1 MSAIF
6 GRLKK
11 KLKDDLIFK
20 HGYIREQYGRY
31 YAAHPGPGF
40 QDRIKRAAKLAVLNI
55 TYRTEEPWRDDTG
68 KLPAPSDF
76 VRSLSGYDVISF
88 DVFDTL
94 IFRKTEKPVDVF
106 FYMEAV
112 YHFPRFGTLRIKAE
126 EEARRQ
132 SASGEVGL
140 DEIYSVLSRWIAVD
154 REEWIQRELAAEEK
168 LCYANPY
175 MKAVYQEAL
184 AKGKRVIAVS
194 DMYLSAEHIGR
205 LLEKAG
211 YRLPEKIFVSCE
223 EQASKGE
230 GKLFDI
236 VKQYTGSARLVHIGD
251 NMFSDYAQARKKGFA
266 SWYYPNVNQR
276 YGECILPY
284 GMSRLTGAFTKGII
298 NPFLRNGLK
307 RYSPYFEYGM
317 INGGLLACG
326 YCEYLNDVAQKLKI
340 DKLLFLARDGFI
352 IKKVYDAYY
361 GQRESEYI
369 LFSRF
374 CAEQIL
380 FEKYP
385 EDYLRHN
392 LYYRLNMKHKV
403 SLGQLL
409 HEIDLGFLTDLLP
422 QYGLKREDIY
432 SQENND
438 RIRRMIYDSK
448 PLIIKHFNHTQ
459 ENMYEYLEPLLK
471 DCRRVM
477 TVDLGWFGTGGL
489 AVKFLLEEKYK
500 KDIQVFSA
508 LVGTNEDES
517 LEGRISAGELFPYAY
532 SPVHNL
538 YLLHWHT
545 RNQYNVHNLLI
556 ELLFSAPYPSF
567 LTFEKDETG
576 ELTARFSYKEEEN
589 HEMIQE
595 MHSGIMAFAE
605 QYHSLDPDIRKL
617 LSINGGDA
625 YAGFM
630 YTAEQTEKCYEL
642 FKDYKISQLSGIFGS
657 RSITS
662 MGKIMEDDHY
672 IRRQDKL

>member
-11 KLKDDLIFK
+11 KLKDTLIFK

-31 YAAHPGPGF
+31 YAAHPGPGL
-40 QDRIKRAAKLAVLNI
+40 QERAKRAAKLAVLNI
-55 TYRTEEPWRDDTG
+55 TYRADGDFKDENDILPEP
-68 KLPAPSDF
+68 LDF
-76 VRSLSGYDVISF
+76 ARSLSGYDIVSF

-106 FYMEAV
+106 FYMEAI
-112 YHFPRFGTLRIKAE
+112 YRFPRFGALRIKAE
-126 EEARRQ
+126 EEARRH
-132 SASGEVGL
+132 SPTGEVGL
-140 DEIYSVLSRWIAVD
+140 NEIYDVLSQWIAVD
-154 REEWIQRELAAEEK
+154 KEEWIQRELAAEEK

-175 MKAVYQEAL
+175 MKAVYQEVL
-184 AKGKRVIAVS
+184 SKGKRVIAVS
-194 DMYLSAEHIGR
+194 DMYLSAEHIAR

-211 YRLPEKIFVSCE
+211 YRLPERIFVSSE
-223 EQASKGE
+223 ERASKGE

-236 VKQYTGSARLVHIGD
+236 VKQYAGSAKLVHIGD
-251 NMFSDYAQARKKGFA
+251 NIFSDYSKARKKGFA
-266 SWYYPNVNQR
+266 SRYYPNVNQR
-276 YGECILPY
+276 YGEYLLPY

-298 NPFLRNGLK
+298 NPFLRNGLH

-326 YCEYLNDVAQKLKI
+326 YCEYLNEAAQKLKI

-361 GQRESEYI
+361 GQCKSEYI

-385 EDYLRHN
+385 EDYLKHN
-392 LYYRLNMKHKV
+392 LYYRLNMKQTV
-403 SLGQLL
+403 SLGQLF
-409 HEIDLGFLTDLLP
+409 HEIDLGFLTELLP
-422 QYGLKREDIY
+422 QYGLKKEDIY
-432 SQENND
+432 SLENNES
-438 RIRRMIYDSK
+438 IRKLIYDSK
-448 PLIIKHFNHTQ
+448 PLIIKHFSRTQ
-459 ENMYEYLEPLLK
+459 ENMYEYLKPLLK

-489 AVKFLLEEKYK
+489 AVKFLLEEKYQ

-567 LTFEKDETG
+567 LTFERNEAG
-576 ELTARFSYKEEEN
+576 ELAARFSYKEEEN
-589 HEMIQE
+589 YEMIQE
-595 MHSGIMAFAE
+595 MHKGIMAFAE
-605 QYHSLDPDIRKL
+605 QYHRLDPDIKKL
-617 LSINGGDA
+617 LSVNGGDA

-630 YTAEQTEKCYEL
+630 YTAEQPEKCYEL